1 MHRNNPS
8 HTRPMVVSGKIC
20 VCVRRHF
27 SLSESVWMFLGVCGP
42 QDHFQCCFLRPFA
55 YFIRGSGA
63 HHVMWA
69 VWPVGPRAPLFI
81 LLQCNDNTCCHHAW
95 LLLLGSEITFR
106 APYLRVTALPTEL
119 SPTNL
124 INLEFFILCIIC

>member
-27 SLSESVWMFLGVCGP
+27 SLSLLVCVDVLGSLWATGSLPVL
-42 QDHFQCCFLRPFA
+42 FLRPFA
-55 YFIRGSGA
+55 YFICGSGA

-69 VWPVGPRAPLFI
+69 VSPVGPRAQLFI
-81 LLQCNDNTCCHHAW
+81 LLQCSDNMCCHHA
-95 LLLLGSEITFR
+95 
-106 APYLRVTALPTEL
+106 
-119 SPTNL
+119 
-124 INLEFFILCIIC
+124 